1 MHINYLLFRH
11 VYTRGRIEVWNNIYA
26 CCRKLNNLNFVLQ
39 YHDVLQARLYCTR
52 LELQKTLALSA
63 YADETICRLAV
74 VACRVKQERDEA
86 YMKRNALLSEL
97 QARTNAHVM
106 MAVEG
111 DSVVPAKSTATGSG
125 VPGGVAGKKS
135 SGSELGLVAE
145 QILSL
150 SRRKEEVAEAKAP
163 VHAADDAGTSAEDT
177 VAYSESA
184 EVEGSVDE
192 KEECCGGG
200 GCSLADVVSSAGK
213 KRGDDA

>member
-86 YMKRNALLSEL
+86 YMKRNALLAEL
-97 QARTNAHVM
+97 QERANAQVM

-125 VPGGVAGKKS
+125 VPGVAGKKS

-163 VHAADDAGTSAEDT
+163 VHDDDDAGIAD
-177 VAYSESA
+177 SESTG
-184 EVEGSVDE
+184 VEGSIDE

-200 GCSLADVVSSAGK
+200 GCSLGDVVSSAGK

>member
-1 MHINYLLFRH
+1 MHIN
-11 VYTRGRIEVWNNIYA
+11 YTRGRIQVWNNIYA
-26 CCRKLNNLNFVLQ
+26 CCRKLDNLNFVLQ
-39 YHDVLQARLYCTR
+39 DHDVLQARLYCTR

-125 VPGGVAGKKS
+125 VPGVAGKKS

-177 VAYSESA
+177 VADSESA

-192 KEECCGGG
+192 KDECCGGG